1 MATNRRYTVSRARR
15 LTVALTVLAA
25 ATFAAPPPAYAAGVV
40 SGPTR
45 LELLPFATWGLP
57 AAADPSGDLVGV
69 EGNAGGCSLRAV
81 RWSGGDASVL
91 DTPAG
96 FWSRAFALNAAG
108 TAVGFVSSHLPDDN
122 DCVTPVPQAMSWTAA
137 GVAVPLA
144 PDYPGTTVAS
154 AINDAGDIV
163 GYAVP
168 AGNDRAD
175 AVAVKFVDGQVLP
188 LATDDPL
195 PMDGNRA
202 LGRSG
207 RFRPGPNLTNDAT
220 GNLAFG
226 SAVTADGAPQP
237 YVAALG
243 DGAMLPT
250 GASRRLSGASA
261 QTIESSAD
269 GSVVVG
275 SEFSTGT
282 LWRRIFR
289 SGHPGYKPY
298 DLRLPVNSE
307 YVMPVGISPDGT
319 LAVALGDMS
328 GWGYVFDL
336 ASKQPVPV
344 TGATITGITDAGLLF
359 GYDSGQRPAVWHYT
373 P

>member
-1 MATNRRYTVSRARR
+1 
-15 LTVALTVLAA
+15 
-25 ATFAAPPPAYAAGVV
+25 
-40 SGPTR
+40 
-45 LELLPFATWGLP
+45 
-57 AAADPSGDLVGV
+57 
-69 EGNAGGCSLRAV
+69 
-81 RWSGGDASVL
+81 
-91 DTPAG
+91 
-96 FWSRAFALNAAG
+96 
-108 TAVGFVSSHLPDDN
+108 
-122 DCVTPVPQAMSWTAA
+122 MSWTAA